1 MHDLTEV
8 INPIDRESFKTWTG
22 VTNLFFSI
30 AVIWRKLTRRNDQSH
45 REEYLDIINYS
56 STLKREIWMHSRLE
70 KPIIREERAE
80 TSSAAFIKFGFS
92 IARGKNWET
101 QERVFEEEG
110 LILNLSLKRGSLR
123 KYKDY
128 SWAFENDEKTD
139 IFGMS
144 TDFKSDFSI
153 TQTGFQIPKSG
164 KWKMDLF
171 WNRTRFNLENW
182 WTTTTISRSFKITSR
197 AKFKKNFEI
206 EAI

>member
-1 MHDLTEV
+1 
-8 INPIDRESFKTWTG
+8 
-22 VTNLFFSI
+22 
-30 AVIWRKLTRRNDQSH
+30 
-45 REEYLDIINYS
+45 
-56 STLKREIWMHSRLE
+56 MHSRLE

-92 IARGKNWET
+92 IAKSKNWET

-139 IFGMS
+139 IFSMS
-144 TDFKSDFSI
+144 ADFKSDFPK
-153 TQTGFQIPKSG
+153 TQIGFQIPKSG

-197 AKFKKNFEI
+197 AKFNYWLSGANYTELQQTKYGNK
-206 EAI
+206 

>member
-1 MHDLTEV
+1 
-8 INPIDRESFKTWTG
+8 
-22 VTNLFFSI
+22 
-30 AVIWRKLTRRNDQSH
+30 
-45 REEYLDIINYS
+45 
-56 STLKREIWMHSRLE
+56 MHSRLE
-70 KPIIREERAE
+70 KPIVREERAE
-80 TSSAAFIKFGFS
+80 TSAAALIKIAFS
-92 IARGKNWET
+92 VARGNKGEN
-101 QERVFEEEG
+101 QERGFEEEG
-110 LILNLSLKRGSLR
+110 LILDLSLKRRSLR

-197 AKFKKNFEI
+197 AKFNYWLSGANYTELQQTKYGNK
-206 EAI
+206 